1 MGKLTAKFVENAP
14 PGMHSDGGGL
24 YLQVGKGDAKSW
36 VFRFKLNGKSRYM
49 GLGSVTVV
57 SLKQARDKADAAR
70 VQRADRIDPIDH
82 RERVE
87 ATKEAVKRAL
97 AAKAMTFSKY
107 ADQYIADHK
116 AEWKNPIHR
125 LQWQSTID
133 TYAKPIVGHLMLSEV
148 DTDAVMKVLRPIWF
162 EKPETASRLRGRIE
176 SILDAAKV
184 LHYREGENPARWRGH
199 LKHLLPLKSKVRKVK
214 HHKAVPWKE
223 MPAFMAA
230 LRQRPSLS
238 ARMLEFI
245 ILTAVRVG
253 SISGDLER
261 DDDDRPPMKWSHVD
275 LDARVWT
282 IPATKNGA
290 EHRVPLVGRALAI
303 LQAYT
308 PEQRH
313 GYVFPGNKGK
323 PMTIAAPDALLTL
336 MGRDETTHGFRSSFK
351 DWADETTNFPGWV
364 AKKAL
369 AHTIGDET
377 DRAYQCGDLLEKRR
391 ELMTAW
397 DAYCE
402 KKYVRTLAE
411 QSEIV

>member
-1 MGKLTAKFVENAP
+1 MGKLTAKKVENAK

-36 VFRFKLNGKSRYM
+36 VYRYKLNGKSRYM
-49 GLGSVTVV
+49 GLGSTTVV
-57 SLKQARDKADAAR
+57 SLSKARELADAAR
-70 VQRADRIDPIDH
+70 LQRAGRIDPLDK
-82 RERVE
+82 REQDTAAAE
-87 ATKEAVKRAL
+87 AAKRAEI
-97 AAKAMTFSKY
+97 AKAVTFSKY

-125 LQWQSTID
+125 QQWQSTID
-133 TYAKPIVGHLMLSEV
+133 TYAKPIIGHMVLSEI
-148 DTDAVMKVLRPIWF
+148 DTGAVMKVLRPIWWD
-162 EKPETASRLRGRIE
+162 KPETASRLRGRIE
-176 SILDAAKV
+176 CILDAAKV
-184 LHYREGENPARWRGH
+184 EKLRDGENPARWRGH
-199 LKHLLPLKSKVRKVK
+199 LKHLLPVKSKVRKVK
-214 HHKAVPWKE
+214 HHKALPWKE
-223 MPAFMAA
+223 IPAFMAA

-238 ARMLEFI
+238 ARMLEFL

-253 SISGDLER
+253 SISGQDRE
-261 DDDDRPPMKWSHVD
+261 DRPPMMWSHID
-275 LDARVWT
+275 LDARLWT
-282 IPATKNGA
+282 IPATKNDK

-303 LQAYT
+303 LEAYS

-351 DWADETTNFPGWV
+351 DWSDETTSFPGWV

-377 DRAYQCGDLLEKRR
+377 DRAYQRGDLLEKRR
-391 ELMTAW
+391 ELMAAW

-402 KKYVRTLAE
+402 KEWVRTLAE
-411 QSEIV
+411 RSEKV